1 LEFWFSG
8 DHWSVLCPSALP
20 PLFKEELKNEEAK
33 EGEDVTLHCEL
44 NKAALVEWQKDQR
57 GLRDSEK
64 YQMRQEGP
72 KAELVIRGVAEDD
85 AGDYTCMCGE
95 HQTTAVLTVQGKTD
109 LTCFLTRHAYPL
121 LAGVHFSTS
130 VCSAL
135 LTALPFV

>member
-1 LEFWFSG
+1 M
-8 DHWSVLCPSALP
+8 LCPSALP
-20 PLFKEELKNEEAK
+20 PLFKEELKNEEAE
-33 EGEDVTLHCEL
+33 EGRDVSLHCEL
-44 NKAALVEWQKDQR
+44 TKAALVEWQKDQR
-57 GLRDSEK
+57 VLKQSGK
-64 YQMRQEGP
+64 YQMRQEGT

-85 AGDYTCMCGE
+85 AGNYSCVCGE

-121 LAGVHFSTS
+121 LAGVHFPTS